1 MLSLFFSFLL
11 TIQPP
16 DSIAHDKELA
26 AADSIAADTLQEVTV
41 RAGRHIPLPGMVVG
55 GSKDGAVVAPPSL
68 SAILEKLSP
77 GLTDKIMHPFAFRQ
91 RKKEGR
97 RKRSLKALEDFDKVK
112 TFNDLLREAYQ
123 QQLLEDSLE
132 KKLFEQQQ

>member
-11 TIQPP
+11 TLQPP
-16 DSIAHDKELA
+16 DSIPQNKEVPVV
-26 AADSIAADTLQEVTV
+26 DSVSMDTLREVTV

-55 GSKDGAVVAPPSL
+55 GSKDNVVAPPSL
-68 SAILEKLSP
+68 SDILEKLLP
-77 GLTDKIMHPFAFRQ
+77 GLNDKIMHPFAFSQ
-91 RKKEGR
+91 RKKERR

-112 TFNDLLREAYQ
+112 TFNELLREAYQ

-132 KKLFEQQQ
+132 KKLFEQQK